1 MSISDQAMADIERLC
16 AEGDRF
22 MEQGDLAE
30 AYKRYVD
37 ALGLVPEPIEAYEA
51 STWILAALGD
61 LYFQAKDYRQ
71 TVTVLSDAMHCPG
84 AIGNPFLHLR
94 LGQAQLEVG
103 NEERAADELCRAY
116 MGAGSELFDEDDPK
130 YFAFL
135 KTKIAPPAG
144 GW

>member
-1 MSISDQAMADIERLC
+1 MSIPDQAMADIERLC
-16 AEGDRF
+16 AEGDHQ

-30 AYKRYVD
+30 AYKRYIG
-37 ALGLVPEPIEAYEA
+37 ALQLVPEPVEDYEA

-61 LYFQAKDYRQ
+61 LYFQARDYRQ
-71 TVTVLSDAMHCPG
+71 AVTVLSDAMHCPG

-103 NEERAADELCRAY
+103 NEERAADELSRAY
-116 MGAGSELFDEDDPK
+116 MGGGSELFDEDDPK

>member
-1 MSISDQAMADIERLC
+1 MSIPEAQMADIERLC
-16 AEGDRF
+16 AEGDGLV
-22 MEQGDLAE
+22 EQGQFGE
-30 AYKRYVD
+30 AYKSYMA
-37 ALGLVPEPIEAYEA
+37 ALQLVPEPAEQFEAT
-51 STWILAALGD
+51 TWILAALGD
-61 LYFQAKDYRQ
+61 LYFGAADYHQ
-71 TVTVLSDAMHCPG
+71 VVTVLSDAMHCPG

-116 MGAGSELFDEDDPK
+116 MGGGGEIFEEDDPK

-135 KTKIAPPAG
+135 KTRIQPPAG

>member
-1 MSISDQAMADIERLC
+1 MSIPDHTMADIERLC
-16 AEGDRF
+16 AEGDRH
-22 MEQGDLAE
+22 MEQGGLAE
-30 AYKRYVD
+30 AYQSYIA
-37 ALGLVPEPIEAYEA
+37 ALQLVPEPVEEHEA

-61 LYFQAKDYRQ
+61 VYFQAKDYRQ
-71 TVTVLSDAMHCPG
+71 AVTVLTDAMHCPD

-94 LGQAQLEVG
+94 LGQAQLETG

-116 MGAGSELFDEDDPK
+116 MGGGSDIFDEDDPK

-135 KTKIAPPAG
+135 KTRIAPPAG